1 MDGHP
6 KTASEYVRIVEQA
19 PDELDD
25 ILEAA
30 SYDFDEVEYNPGFI
44 DALKK
49 HTEKDLPCI
58 RLFYLTNQTHRQGL
72 IHRAVDYNVLA
83 LRAVDQS
90 GFD

>member
-30 SYDFDEVEYNPGFI
+30 SYDFDEVEYNPGFSE
-44 DALKK
+44 ALNQELAEIRETHGKRFAVYS
-49 HTEKDLPCI
+49 TVLPD
-58 RLFYLTNQTHRQGL
+58 QPDPQAGL
-72 IHRAVDYNVLA
+72 DT
-83 LRAVDQS
+83 S
-90 GFD
+90 GS